1 MRERIPTM
9 DLTPEQLKQI
19 EKKLDEK
26 LDYWRTN
33 HQECATA
40 VYVALCEIR
49 DLLNLLRSK

>member
-1 MRERIPTM
+1 M